1 MNLYQQTSKRLDVF
15 LSREQRLVY
24 TLCREVISDVV
35 LAQRTQLALDV
46 VQGILAEL
54 QEKGLVEQIAG
65 SPPRAESTAGM
76 GRSGEGVE
84 SSSAHAVATPSPETA
99 ISGQS
104 GQTSEDALR
113 LKTAKAQFMA
123 ALEAVL
129 GSQAHKYQQE
139 LEAKQS
145 LAELEEWGRKLVLK
159 LRLTVSQKAAQAL
172 DEKLKSLL

>member
-65 SPPRAESTAGM
+65 SPPFGVRTPARHEVDRPPAEEVK
-76 GRSGEGVE
+76 RS
-84 SSSAHAVATPSPETA
+84 SPEAA
-99 ISGQS
+99 ISGHI
-104 GQTSEDALR
+104 GQTSEDGLR

-172 DEKLKSLL
+172 EERLKSLF

>member
-65 SPPRAESTAGM
+65 SPLEQNPQRAWAVWVRAWRVRRPMRWPRL
-76 GRSGEGVE
+76 RLRQQFSGIP
-84 SSSAHAVATPSPETA
+84 AKPQRTPSA
-99 ISGQS
+99 
-104 GQTSEDALR
+104 
-113 LKTAKAQFMA
+113 
-123 ALEAVL
+123 
-129 GSQAHKYQQE
+129 
-139 LEAKQS
+139 
-145 LAELEEWGRKLVLK
+145 
-159 LRLTVSQKAAQAL
+159 
-172 DEKLKSLL
+172 